1 MSDKL
6 IFERGSSGRKGYTL
20 PPLGIPQK
28 EVTELIPKKYIRR
41 NDCALPEVSE
51 NEVMRHF
58 IALSR
63 KNYHVDKG
71 FYPLGSCTM
80 KYNPKVNETVAR
92 LDGFAGIHPFQEEED
107 VQGALELMFHLSNYL
122 CEIVGMQAVSLQSV
136 AGAQGEFTGLML
148 IRAYHEDNGRPRK
161 KVLLPD
167 AAHGTNPASV
177 TISGYDSI
185 KIRSNEKGLIDLEDL
200 KNKLDEEVAALMITN
215 PNTLGLFESQ
225 IIEVKQ
231 LLDEVGAL
239 LYMDGANLNALLGI
253 VRPGDIGFDVLH
265 INLHK
270 TFSTPHGGGGPGGGP
285 IAVTSRLEPYLPIPR
300 IKKSQDQFKFHF
312 DFPKSIGKVT
322 TFYGN
327 FGVLVRAFTYIRMH
341 GAKGLTK
348 ISRNAVLNAN
358 YLLKK
363 LENHYELPY
372 SPTPMHEIV
381 LSAIRQKKLGVK
393 AIDIAKRLLDM
404 GFHAPTIYFPLIVQ
418 EALMI
423 EPTDTESIEMLD
435 EFADALIKIAE
446 EVNTEP
452 EKVKQAPITT
462 PVGRLDEAGAARNLK
477 VSWKQEAEV

>member
-1 MSDKL
+1 M
-6 IFERGSSGRKGYTL
+6 I
-20 PPLGIPQK
+20 
-28 EVTELIPKKYIRR
+28 
-41 NDCALPEVSE
+41 
-51 NEVMRHF
+51 
-58 IALSR
+58 
-63 KNYHVDKG
+63 
-71 FYPLGSCTM
+71 
-80 KYNPKVNETVAR
+80 
-92 LDGFAGIHPFQEEED
+92 
-107 VQGALELMFHLSNYL
+107 
-122 CEIVGMQAVSLQSV
+122 
-136 AGAQGEFTGLML
+136 
-148 IRAYHEDNGRPRK
+148 IRAYHEENGNPRE

-177 TISGYDSI
+177 TISGYESV

-200 KNKLDEEVAALMITN
+200 KNNLSEDVAALMITN

-225 IIEVKQ
+225 ISEVKR
-231 LLDEVGAL
+231 LLDEAGAL

-300 IKKSQDQFKFHF
+300 IVNSEESFSF
-312 DFPKSIGKVT
+312 DFNFPKSVGKIT

-341 GAKGLTK
+341 GSTGLAK
-348 ISRNAVLNAN
+348 ISRNAILNAN

-363 LENHYELPY
+363 LEKHYELAY
-372 SPTPMHEIV
+372 STTPMHEIV
-381 LSAIRQKKLGVK
+381 FSAKNQKKLGVK
-393 AIDIAKRLLDM
+393 ALDIAKRLLDL

-423 EPTDTESIEMLD
+423 EPTDTESIETLD
-435 EFADALIKIAE
+435 AFADALIKIAIE
-446 EVNTEP
+446 TKTEP

-462 PVGRLDEAGAARNLK
+462 PVGRLDEARAARNLK
-477 VSWKQEAEV
+477 VRWIPEPE